1 MKVNC
6 LNNSDISFD
15 GFYNSKALKNT
26 LAFAEKNG
34 ALFLSGTALTLSA
47 FVRPISILAAPKT
60 DKENKKIAC
69 AKSIASTILDFIIT
83 LAISIP
89 TVAAM
94 SSITKNPQK
103 FMKSETINNLK
114 ENAKSLE
121 ESKAYTLANQMFK
134 LGVGLIIAAPKAI
147 LNVAGIPY
155 IMNSMFKNNSDKNE
169 NSKELAFKGKG
180 NDKLANFIGKIID
193 NKSVQNFAKKN
204 KDSNYPMHITA
215 LKDTIT
221 TGVFIAGSYKSRHI
235 DENRKGPLIY
245 NSIVSTVL
253 SILSAYGI
261 DSLTS
266 GLDKKFINKLSI
278 ANKNDTN
285 LKKYIDG
292 YKIAKPAII
301 MGLIYYMIIP
311 LFSTFI
317 AERIDKK
324 APIKKV

>member
-1 MKVNC
+1 
-6 LNNSDISFD
+6 
-15 GFYNSKALKNT
+15 
-26 LAFAEKNG
+26 
-34 ALFLSGTALTLSA
+34 
-47 FVRPISILAAPKT
+47 
-60 DKENKKIAC
+60 
-69 AKSIASTILDFIIT
+69 
-83 LAISIP
+83 
-89 TVAAM
+89 M

-103 FMKSETINNLK
+103 FLKSETINNLK

-180 NDKLANFIGKIID
+180 NDKLANLIGKIID

-221 TGVFIAGSYKSRHI
+221 TVVFIAGSYKSRHI
-235 DENRKGPLIY
+235 EEERKGPLIY
-245 NSIVSTVL
+245 NSLVSTVL

-324 APIKKV
+324 APIKKA